1 MIIVYLVL
9 AILCLMIATAFYG
22 RFNLKKHWI
31 GVAALVLLAGLMVV
45 FFRQTFFVTGSP
57 YYEIHKQVASTDLSS
72 ESVEGTKVNQILDEK
87 TQKKDFTSKPVTD
100 KSLAKQIKVLVPKKG
115 KKATYWVSIEDAD
128 KNRVIHIEYA
138 SDNLKTGRG
147 IGFGDSVD
155 QVTKAYGSAYRDLT
169 KSDRYEQE
177 LVYEDKDNNLE
188 LRFGFWNDKVEMIWL
203 TSLDKA
209 PI

>member
-1 MIIVYLVL
+1 M
-9 AILCLMIATAFYG
+9 
-22 RFNLKKHWI
+22 
-31 GVAALVLLAGLMVV
+31 
-45 FFRQTFFVTGSP
+45 
-57 YYEIHKQVASTDLSS
+57 
-72 ESVEGTKVNQILDEK
+72 
-87 TQKKDFTSKPVTD
+87 
-100 KSLAKQIKVLVPKKG
+100 
-115 KKATYWVSIEDAD
+115 SIEDAD

-147 IGFGDSVD
+147 IGFGDSVN
-155 QVTKAYGSAYRDLT
+155 QVTKAYGSSYRDLT

-177 LVYEDKDNNLE
+177 LVYEDKDNNIE